1 MDEAFKQLF
10 DKSEITFDLSSE
22 DSINKAMIEY
32 AYFFWNAAWLE
43 SARRAD
49 KRAREECER
58 IALQYSQAYGQID
71 DAMAIAR
78 DIRATIKEV
87 QT

>member
-1 MDEAFKQLF
+1 MDKDFWKWYAENPSRALECRCAFA
-10 DKSEITFDLSSE
+10 E
-22 DSINKAMIEY
+22 
-32 AYFFWNAAWLE
+32 AAWLE

-49 KRAREECER
+49 RKARLECER

-78 DIRATIKEV
+78 DIRATIKED
-87 QT
+87 